1 MWAETSGLAYMEGYL
16 PLNQK
21 ELALRFPQHVV
32 RGHFVQD
39 MSARIGKTA
48 ISFLEPSNQIRFSGR
63 DLSGKPWA
71 VTADAWRGGGLYS
84 ADLDHNGIVDI
95 IYASYTGG
103 NGLAPSMHVLIL
115 LLDASGRPVPS
126 EMDGYF
132 KIDGGGVKDL
142 VDLDGNGRA
151 ELVRQSYDDGY
162 WITSLYEARDAHWH
176 LVKGPHGGREY
187 PLYTR
192 FTKRANR
199 VSTTP
204 APGRHPIED
213 DLSNAFDSNNP
224 ALKVEHLDWADVQQS
239 GNPKL
244 RLSDRRR
251 CEEIGWYAT
260 AVVVLDTPSRRVAAT
275 LGAPEEARQFLETI
289 IRQGLSVHVT
299 GSRRNRA
306 ESGPNRV
313 GCFPEM
319 VWADDV
325 SPSHDGRP

>member
-48 ISFLEPSNQIRFSGR
+48 ISFLEPSNQIRFSGT

-187 PLYTR
+187 PLYT
-192 FTKRANR
+192 
-199 VSTTP
+199 
-204 APGRHPIED
+204 
-213 DLSNAFDSNNP
+213 
-224 ALKVEHLDWADVQQS
+224 ALRTERT
-239 GNPKL
+239 GC
-244 RLSDRRR
+244 RRR
-251 CEEIGWYAT
+251 PHPDAIQLRMISRMLSTAT
-260 AVVVLDTPSRRVAAT
+260 IPPSRSNTWTGQMSNSR
-275 LGAPEEARQFLETI
+275 GIPSFGFLTDGVVK
-289 IRQGLSVHVT
+289 RSAGM
-299 GSRRNRA
+299 RRR
-306 ESGPNRV
+306 
-313 GCFPEM
+313 
-319 VWADDV
+319 
-325 SPSHDGRP
+325 